1 MFHLICCGR
10 ENLRQLTKE
19 SLAVLVDAAGKKLVY
34 QVVDELDKN
43 HKGNDQLGDSP
54 GEGRIDAV
62 VPVRVS
68 INKLYLVPKRIMAG
82 VVGVLRN
89 GGGLGT
95 GELYISVML
104 FDSLVH
110 RSPCFHDVDFT
121 ALTENPVNLTI
132 LFSRID
138 GVLRSHQM

>member
-10 ENLRQLTKE
+10 ENLRQLTKK
-19 SLAVLVDAAGKKLVY
+19 SFAVQVDAAGKKLVY
-34 QVVDELDKN
+34 QVVDKLDKK
-43 HKGNDQLGDSP
+43 HKGNDQLGDSS

-68 INKLYLVPKRIMAG
+68 IDTLYLVPKRTMAG

-95 GELYISVML
+95 GESYIPVML
-104 FDSLVH
+104 FDSLA
-110 RSPCFHDVDFT
+110 C
-121 ALTENPVNLTI
+121 A
-132 LFSRID
+132 
-138 GVLRSHQM
+138 